1 MKYLYLV
8 LTVIFVLFAILQYND
23 PDPEIWM
30 PLYGYA
36 AVMSFFMFLGRMT
49 NPAWSIIGV
58 LLFAITA
65 IQDWPS
71 TFKGMEN
78 AMTIMRPE
86 IERARETSGMMICAA
101 TMLFYVIIILRNKRK
116 KSVS

>member
-8 LTVIFVLFAILQYND
+8 LTIIFVLFAVLQYND
-23 PDPEIWM
+23 PDPEIWVS
-30 PLYGYA
+30 LYGYA
-36 AVMSFFMFLGRMT
+36 AVISFFMFIGKMT
-49 NPAWSIIGV
+49 NPAWAIIGV
-58 LLFAITA
+58 LLFVITA

-86 IERARETSGMMICAA
+86 IERARETSGMLICAT
-101 TMLFYVIIILRNKRK
+101 TMVFYIIVIINRK
-116 KSVS
+116 KKKSAS